1 MSGGYFNYDQ
11 YRLHDIE
18 SSIKE
23 YSHEIEDDEELLK
36 EFKNAIKYLKIA
48 RVYTQRIDWYI
59 SGDDGRE
66 TFFERLK
73 KDLKE
78 EGLSEEV

>member
-1 MSGGYFNYDQ
+1 MSGGHFNYDQ